1 MLPTCWRA
9 ACARPAS
16 RCASRRS
23 WSAQPTAPTY
33 GRNTMTVQLID
44 IFAVQDDIAKAIVS
58 ELKGKLLGSAPK
70 AKATNPEAYALF
82 LQAREVSRQ
91 YTPSAFDQAITLYRQ
106 VLELDAG
113 YVAAWEGLATMYCYQ
128 MNEGLLLPDE
138 GSRLAREAIQEA
150 LAVDPQYA
158 LAYARLG
165 WVAVFYDSDLKT
177 AAQRIER
184 ALALDPSNAEILGIA
199 AVLLRRLGRLDQAI
213 KLGKYLVALDPINI
227 DPRVDLGLAYQF
239 AGNLDAA
246 LTEFRT
252 NLAVNPLYLGGH
264 GYVADVLLR
273 KGDAKAALAEIRS
286 EMNDFWRLH
295 IESLA
300 FHALGQS
307 KESDAA
313 LAEFVDKYGGLSPV
327 FVGLTAAYRGEN
339 DRAFQWL
346 EKAAQFRD
354 PTLSAIASEPLW
366 DNVRKDPRWLPF
378 LRKINMAPEQ
388 LAAIKFDVKLP
399 VEAVAQ

>member
-1 MLPTCWRA
+1 M
-9 ACARPAS
+9 PAWAGS
-16 RCASRRS
+16 RCST
-23 WSAQPTAPTY
+23 TA
-33 GRNTMTVQLID
+33 I
-44 IFAVQDDIAKAIVS
+44 S
-58 ELKGKLLGSAPK
+58 S
-70 AKATNPEAYALF
+70 
-82 LQAREVSRQ
+82 
-91 YTPSAFDQAITLYRQ
+91 
-106 VLELDAG
+106 
-113 YVAAWEGLATMYCYQ
+113 
-128 MNEGLLLPDE
+128 
-138 GSRLAREAIQEA
+138 
-150 LAVDPQYA
+150 
-158 LAYARLG
+158 
-165 WVAVFYDSDLKT
+165 

-184 ALALDPSNAEILGIA
+184 ALALEPANAEIFKIA
-199 AVLLRRLGRLDQAI
+199 VVLLRRLGRFDQAI
-213 KLGKYLVALDPINI
+213 KFGNYLVALDPINI

-273 KGDAKAALAEIRS
+273 KGDAKAALTEIRS
-286 EMNDFWRLH
+286 EMNEFWRLH

-307 KESDAA
+307 TESDAA

-366 DNVRKDPRWLPF
+366 DNVRRDPRWLPF
-378 LRKINMAPEQ
+378 LRKINMTPEQ